1 MWTDNPSRFKP
12 APIALALLACFAAA
26 PAFAETE
33 IEALKRELAEQRALI
48 QQLMQAQQHDREVQT
63 QTQAQT
69 QQLVQ
74 AQQHDRDV
82 QTGGAIRGTGLQAG
96 APVGPNIPP
105 FTLYGVAD
113 VDVGRSDSGYGNK
126 TTAGSGGMTASR
138 IGIKGEQPL
147 GQGIKAVYL
156 LEAGVSTTTGAVG
169 TGTPPQ
175 GINNTVPSNGG
186 LTSNGTQFFSRQ
198 IYAGLALPYGTVT
211 VGRQYAGSYLASVGA
226 ATSMGA
232 GLFGAS
238 STLLPVVSGMPTR
251 LSNSLAYTSPTIGG
265 VYAQLTL
272 TSGVGNNV
280 RGVSGTPTSSTTD
293 QSGRGG
299 DLSVFY
305 SGGPVKAAAT
315 TWRVRNAS
323 YNPSLGETG
332 LATRSGFQL
341 AASYDFGGPRIYS
354 TFVHGR
360 VGGGGYETGTKSLS
374 NVTAWSLSGAIPL
387 LGGNLLPSYT
397 RVNDKSLIP
406 DKDAKLL
413 GLAYTYKL
421 HETTTLY
428 TSWGALINGRN
439 AAYSLADGSDLVG
452 VSVPGYHV
460 TGFMVGL
467 NQVF

>member
-1 MWTDNPSRFKP
+1 MRPDKKSRFKP
-12 APIALALLACFAAA
+12 TPTALALLACFAAA
-26 PAFAETE
+26 PAIADTE
-33 IEALKRELAEQRALI
+33 IDALRRELAEQRALI
-48 QQLMQAQQHDREVQT
+48 QQLMQAQQHDR
-63 QTQAQT
+63 
-69 QQLVQ
+69 
-74 AQQHDRDV
+74 DV
-82 QTGGAIRGTGLQAG
+82 QTGGPTRGSGLQAG
-96 APVGPNIPP
+96 APVGPAIPA
-105 FTLYGVAD
+105 LAVYGVAD

-138 IGIKGEQPL
+138 LGIKGEQPL

-156 LEAGVSTTTGAVG
+156 MEAGVSTTTGAVG
-169 TGTPPQ
+169 TGTPAQ

-198 IYAGLALPYGTVT
+198 IYAGLALPAGTIT

-238 STLLPVVSGMPTR
+238 STLLPVVASMPTR
-251 LSNSLAYTSPTIGG
+251 LSNSLAYATPTIAG
-265 VYAQLTL
+265 VNAQLTL

-280 RGVSGTPTSSTTD
+280 KGVSGTAASATTD

-299 DLSVFY
+299 DLAVFY
-305 SGGPVKAAAT
+305 TGGPVKAAVTA
-315 TWRVRNAS
+315 WRVRNAS
-323 YNPSLGETG
+323 FNPSLGETG
-332 LATRSGFQL
+332 LATRTGFQL
-341 AASYDFGGPRIYS
+341 AGSYDFGGARVYS

-360 VGGGGYETGTKSLS
+360 VGGGNYETGTKSLS
-374 NVTAWSLSGAIPL
+374 NVTAWSVSGAIPL
-387 LGGNLLPSYT
+387 AGGNLLPSYT
-397 RVNDKSLIP
+397 RVNDKSLLP
-406 DKDAKLL
+406 DKDARLI

-421 HETTTLY
+421 REATTLY
-428 TSWGALINGRN
+428 TSWGALLNGRN